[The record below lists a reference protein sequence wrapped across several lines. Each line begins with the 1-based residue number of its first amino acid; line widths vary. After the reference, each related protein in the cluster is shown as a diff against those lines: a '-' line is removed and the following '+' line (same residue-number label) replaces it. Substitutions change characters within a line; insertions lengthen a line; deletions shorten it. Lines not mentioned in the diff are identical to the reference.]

1 MSGLVAVIA
10 GGLSHERDV
19 SLASGRN
26 LVRELRA
33 EGLDV
38 AAYDFDRNLLHNLE
52 RDKATVALPGW
63 VVGARSGSGPVVTV
77 TVAVAEPPWPSE
89 TV

>member
-1 MSGLVAVIA
+1 MTDFSGPIAVIA

-33 EGLDV
+33 LGVDV
-38 AAYDFDRNLLHNLE
+38 LSYDFDRNLLHQLE
-52 RDKATVALPGW
+52 RDKVVAASRSCTGSSART
-63 VVGARSGSGPVVTV
+63 ARSRRCWS
-77 TVAVAEPPWPSE
+77 
-89 TV
+89 